1 MATRNRKTWKPNKAG
16 VYERQIGWRLSR
28 TGKRVQ
34 HKFRFACTLKDAQ
47 RREQK
52 IVELW
57 EGIEAT
63 SFGSEPRWC
72 ETTIDIAKQIAA
84 GKVPIQVRKDRDEDE
99 VTYVKRV
106 HELRKRFPSIAILPE
121 MKYSHAFGLRL
132 LEWIDD
138 RAEAAQQSLE
148 DEHEQNAQSLWSH
161 MEGGGK
167 EHGPSLHQAMD
178 DYVTWLK
185 QEYQDGDQ
193 HVTPWGRTKI
203 KQVET
208 LKSRHDDIS
217 LASMDHEAV
226 GGMFRFWRQRPTRKG
241 STEPIAKK
249 SAEHYVAALKDFFRW
264 LHINPR
270 YTWRKPEGFD
280 DIRTRV
286 RTLHNEQRRQV
297 SRRDVFTLDELVLL
311 NHYAMPLERLLLL
324 LGINCGFGRAE
335 IATLLVGEVHLRKPH
350 KERFQGIL
358 GFDFSSDDSFIKRH
372 RRKTGVYGEHLL
384 FPQTVEAVEWALKR
398 RRRQPRFRQTARL
411 LLTDKAEPYDKLT
424 KGGNPNQRVPNM
436 FSRLIRR
443 VRDDGNDIRS
453 LSFGKLRKT
462 AGDLVRQF
470 ADGEVA
476 GVFLLHGQPVN
487 ADNLLDVYTSRPFG
501 KVFAAIRQVQD
512 HLQPMFKAA
521 GPTPFAS
528 GRGRKASEAK

>member
-16 VYERQIGWRLSR
+16 VFERQIGWKLSR

-34 HKFRFACTLKDAQ
+34 HKFRFACTLKDAL

-63 SFGSEPRWC
+63 TFGGEPQWC
-72 ETTIDIAKQIAA
+72 ETTTDIAKQIAT
-84 GKVPIQVRKDRDEDE
+84 GKVPIQVRKDGDEDE

-106 HELRKRFPSIAILPE
+106 HELRKRFPTIAILPKME
-121 MKYSHAFGLRL
+121 YSHAFGLRM

-138 RAEAAQQSLE
+138 RTETARQAREEQS
-148 DEHEQNAQSLWSH
+148 EQNAQSLWNH
-161 MEGGGK
+161 IEGGGEK
-167 EHGPSLHQAMD
+167 GGPALHHTID
-178 DYVTWLK
+178 DYITWLK

-217 LASMDHEAV
+217 LASMDHETV

-241 STEPIAKK
+241 STERIAKK

-264 LHINPR
+264 LHVNPR
-270 YTWRKPEGFD
+270 YKWRKPEGFD

-286 RTLHNEQRRQV
+286 RALESEQRRQV
-297 SRRDVFTLDELVLL
+297 DRRDVFTLDELVLL
-311 NHYAMPLERLLLL
+311 NTYATPLERFLLL
-324 LGINCGFGRAE
+324 LGVNCGFGRAE
-335 IATLLVGEVHLRKPH
+335 TATLLVGEVHLRQPH
-350 KERFQGIL
+350 KERFQGAL

-384 FPQTVEAVEWALKR
+384 FPQTVEAVEWVLKR
-398 RRRQPRFRQTARL
+398 RRRLPKFGQNARL

-424 KGGNPNQRVPNM
+424 KGGNPDQRVPNM
-436 FSRLIRR
+436 LSRLIQR
-443 VRDDGNDIRS
+443 VRADGKEIRS

-462 AGDLVRQF
+462 AGNLVRQF
-470 ADGEVA
+470 AGGEVA
-476 GVFLLHGQPVN
+476 GVFLCHGQPVN
-487 ADNLLDVYTSRPFG
+487 SDNLLDVYTSRPFG
-501 KVFAAIRQVQD
+501 KVFQATRQVEEY
-512 HLQPMFKAA
+512 LQPMFEAA

-528 GRGRKASEAK
+528 GRGRKANGAK